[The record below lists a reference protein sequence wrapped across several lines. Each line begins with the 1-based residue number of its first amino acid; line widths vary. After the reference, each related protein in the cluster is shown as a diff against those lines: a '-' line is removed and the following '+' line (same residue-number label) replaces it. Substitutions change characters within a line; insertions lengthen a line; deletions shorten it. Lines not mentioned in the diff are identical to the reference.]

1 MTNYYQLLGIERD
14 ASEAAIRNRFRVL
27 AREAHPDRFLDVE
40 KKREAEIRFQI
51 LTEAVNVLT
60 NQLRRKTHD
69 FDLDRGSD
77 AGVHDPQA
85 VAKVYLAKGVKAYK
99 QGNFPDALMLFDM
112 SVKHYEQDPKAF
124 HYLAMACLKV
134 VPVNVRRGTEA
145 IAVAIR
151 LEPHNGAIHRDAGKL
166 YVVAGLVA
174 KAERHFEEALKWMP
188 EDAETLRILAE
199 IKSGSESKNLLG
211 TIFGRKG

>member
-1 MTNYYQLLGIERD
+1 MTNYYQLLGVERD
-14 ASEAAIRNRFRVL
+14 ASEAVIRNRFRVL
-27 AREAHPDRFLDVE
+27 AREAHPDRFTDPE
-40 KKREAEIRFQI
+40 KKRSAEATFQI

-60 NQLRRKTHD
+60 NEARRKIHD
-69 FDLDRGSD
+69 FDLDRKSD
-77 AGVHDPQA
+77 AGVHDPQS

-99 QGNFPDALMLFDM
+99 EGKFPDALMLFDM
-112 SVKHYEQDPKAF
+112 SVKHYDQDSKAF

-134 VPVNVRRGTEA
+134 IPVNVRRGTEA
-145 IAVAIR
+145 IASAIR
-151 LEPHNGAIHRDAGKL
+151 LESHNGAIQRDAGKL
-166 YVVAGLVA
+166 YAAAGLVA